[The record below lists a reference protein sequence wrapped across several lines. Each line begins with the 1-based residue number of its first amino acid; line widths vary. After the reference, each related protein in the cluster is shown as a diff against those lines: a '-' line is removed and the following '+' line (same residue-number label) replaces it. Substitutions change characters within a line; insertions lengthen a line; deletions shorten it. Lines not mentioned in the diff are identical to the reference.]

1 MREQKTQEDSSKKAA
16 PETTSPR
23 RTNGNRT
30 AEIAALRRRA
40 REHVEN
46 GAITERYG
54 ADREEVVR
62 LLNEALA
69 TEIVCVL
76 RYKRHYFVAQG
87 LHGKA
92 IASEFL
98 EHALEEQGHADQ
110 LCERITQLNGS
121 PDLDP
126 ATLLSRSHAE
136 YHSGDTLRDMIREDL
151 IAERIAIESYGEMIA
166 FVGDRDPTTRRLL
179 EEILAK
185 EEEHAQDLSDLLVT
199 HAGKPE

>member
-1 MREQKTQEDSSKKAA
+1 MRAQTRNEAPTMTA
-16 PETTSPR
+16 PESAQPRGDRPTS
-23 RTNGNRT
+23 TV
-30 AEIAALRRRA
+30 EEVRRRA

-46 GAITERYG
+46 GAVTEDYG
-54 ADREEVVR
+54 ADREKV
-62 LLNEALA
+62 LAMLDEALA

-87 LHGKA
+87 LHGRA

-98 EHALEEQGHADQ
+98 EHANEEQMHADQ
-110 LCERITQLNGS
+110 LCERISQLQGE

-126 ATLLSRSHAE
+126 ATLTQRARAE
-136 YHSGDTLRDMIREDL
+136 YKPGTTLAEMIREDL
-151 IAERIAIESYGEMIA
+151 VAERIAIESYREMIQYL
-166 FVGDRDPTTRRLL
+166 GDRDPTTRRLL

-185 EEEHAQDLSDLLVT
+185 EEEHAQDMSDLLVS